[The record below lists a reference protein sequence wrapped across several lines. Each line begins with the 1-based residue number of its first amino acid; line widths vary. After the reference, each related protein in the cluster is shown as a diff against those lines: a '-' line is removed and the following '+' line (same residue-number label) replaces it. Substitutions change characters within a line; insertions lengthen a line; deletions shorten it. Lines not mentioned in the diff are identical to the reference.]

1 VFPRDPVARRLRQ
14 LRRSLEV
21 PLGLSDVIELDE
33 MLDALCRW
41 GRGTP
46 WVDESRGRDASGTEV
61 RFAIECSE
69 LGCSEAWFAVALTDG
84 GPGDEPEVRVVLPAW
99 LARRGVALGW
109 AAGIVDLPAGRTVA
123 NVAFPTTAT
132 ELCAL
137 ERLLE
142 VAYSAAFQ
150 RSAGAA

>member
-21 PLGLSDVIELDE
+21 PLGLSDVIEL
-33 MLDALCRW
+33 
-41 GRGTP
+41 
-46 WVDESRGRDASGTEV
+46 DESRGRDASGTEV